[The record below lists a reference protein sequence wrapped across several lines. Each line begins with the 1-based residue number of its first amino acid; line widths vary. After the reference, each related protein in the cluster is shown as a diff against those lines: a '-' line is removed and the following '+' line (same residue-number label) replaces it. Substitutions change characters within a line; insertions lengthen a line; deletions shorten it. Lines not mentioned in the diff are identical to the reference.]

1 MPLVMTAARFIRT
14 CLAAGMLVLV
24 APARAA
30 DDPLDA
36 APTDAADLH
45 LDMADA
51 SQSRVSGPPALPT
64 ASASTGPD
72 APEPYRLRTFGK
84 QAASVGWELAGI
96 TAAITATR
104 VKDVTKGGAS
114 FRFKDEGWFGRDTE
128 SLGMDKLHHA
138 WKTYV
143 LTDVLQSMIENRTGD
158 RKGAAYTSALLGL
171 GVMTYAEVLDGFT
184 ARTGFS
190 NEDTVVHV
198 AGAALSV
205 VRNAVPGLR
214 EKIDFRM
221 QFKPAARGDDLR
233 LVNQLAQRKYL
244 IATQLSGF
252 KTLERTPWRF
262 VELHAGYYARGFT
275 EVERARGDPLRRKI
289 FVGVGLNIQQL
300 FARNPR
306 SRVER
311 LAKGAFDYVQLPYT
325 SVHN

>member
-1 MPLVMTAARFIRT
+1 MTVGDFLQSGLTAA
-14 CLAAGMLVLV
+14 MLMLPAS
-24 APARAA
+24 APAAVDSA
-30 DDPLDA
+30 PGEGVVALADA
-36 APTDAADLH
+36 AEPERTAP
-45 LDMADA
+45 
-51 SQSRVSGPPALPT
+51 VGPPVPPIA
-64 ASASTGPD
+64 
-72 APEPYRLRTFGK
+72 APADPEDTSEPYRLRTFGK
-84 QAASVGWELAGI
+84 QTASVGWELAGI
-96 TAAITATR
+96 AAAMTATR
-104 VKDVTKGGAS
+104 VKDVTKGGAP
-114 FRFKDEGWFGRDTE
+114 FRFKDEGWFGHDTE

-158 RKGAAYTSALLGL
+158 RTGAAYTGALLGL

-190 NEDTVVHV
+190 NQDTVVHI
-198 AGAALSV
+198 AGAGLSV

-214 EKIDFRM
+214 DKIDFRM

-244 IATQLSGF
+244 VATQLSGF
-252 KTLERTPWRF
+252 KKLERTPWRF
-262 VELHAGYYARGFT
+262 VELQFGYYARGFT

-306 SRVER
+306 SRIER

-325 SVHN
+325 SVRN